1 MTDYYPLLVKA
12 IAGLDKS
19 TGEARRVLYDRARS
33 ALLAQLRG
41 VDPPLSEPE
50 ITRERLA
57 LEEAVRKVEAESARQ
72 VRFAAPRESTPAV
85 RSDDPQREG
94 STPRG
99 ESALSSP
106 RPEREASRAGADDR
120 DNENPRGSP
129 PRRDLYRNRPYSDR
143 QRSGDEGVR
152 GLRDVVAEA
161 ESLGAATAQAA
172 RSAREAYG
180 AAPSDDPALDRVEP
194 RAEPE
199 DLRSPV
205 RDNRRPPIRPRAPAP
220 SSAPSWAAP
229 QEPAYP
235 EPPPLEEVA
244 EPDSGPRHRTPG
256 PMPRRVGAYDR
267 DDEPANPARRG
278 LIAAILSVLIIAG
291 LGGAGYWQRERVA
304 AWFGAVKGGFA
315 PQAQRDP
322 AQTRP
327 KDAGRIGQDG
337 QPATQ
342 PGARP
347 GAPPP
352 AVAQRVVLYEQDT
365 ANPDGKRYFGSALWR
380 LETISP
386 GPGLSPELAIRADVE
401 VPERRFAMTM
411 SIRRNADPALS
422 ASSHTIE
429 IIFNLPADFAS
440 GGVANVPGLMM
451 KEQEEARGAPL
462 AGLAV
467 KVTNGFFLI
476 GLSAVESDL
485 QRNLQLLQERSWF
498 DIPVVYNDGRRAI
511 LAIEKGNPGERV
523 FKDAFAAWSK

>member
-19 TGEARRVLYDRARS
+19 TGEARRLLYDRARS

-57 LEEAVRKVEAESARQ
+57 LEEAVRKVEAEAARQ
-72 VRFAAPRESTPAV
+72 VRFAAPRPENAPS
-85 RSDDPQREG
+85 RSDDPKRAAQAPGEQAG
-94 STPRG
+94 SL
-99 ESALSSP
+99 AP
-106 RPEREASRAGADDR
+106 RPEPDAPGSSADDR
-120 DNENPRGSP
+120 GAENP

-143 QRSGDEGVR
+143 QRSGNEGVR

-172 RSAREAYG
+172 RSAREAY
-180 AAPSDDPALDRVEP
+180 AAVPSDDPAMDRVEP
-194 RAEPE
+194 RVEPE
-199 DLRSPV
+199 GLRPPV
-205 RDNRRPPIRPRAPAP
+205 RDNWRSSARPRAPE
-220 SSAPSWAAP
+220 PSWAAP
-229 QEPAYP
+229 QEPTYP
-235 EPPPLEEVA
+235 EPPPLEEGA
-244 EPDSGPRHRTPG
+244 EPDNGPRRRVPG
-256 PMPRRVGAYDR
+256 PMPRRAGKYDR
-267 DDEPANPARRG
+267 EDEPTNPARRG
-278 LIAAILSVLIIAG
+278 LIAAMLTVLIIAG
-291 LGGAGYWQRERVA
+291 LGAAGYWERERVA
-304 AWFGAVKGGFA
+304 AWFGVVKGGFA
-315 PQAQRDP
+315 PQAQRDQ
-322 AQTRP
+322 AQSRP
-327 KDAGRIGQDG
+327 KDAGRVGQDG
-337 QPATQ
+337 QPASQ

-347 GAPPP
+347 GAPLP
-352 AVAQRVVLYEQDT
+352 AVAQRVVLYEQDPSV
-365 ANPDGKRYFGSALWR
+365 PDGKRYFGSALWR
-380 LETISP
+380 METISP
-386 GPGLSPELAIRADVE
+386 GPGLLPELAIRADIE

-429 IIFNLPADFAS
+429 IIFNLPADFPS

-467 KVTNGFFLI
+467 KVTSGFFLI

-485 QRNLQLLQERSWF
+485 QRNMQLLQERSWF

-511 LAIEKGNPGERV
+511 LAVEKGNPGERV
-523 FKDAFAAWSK
+523 FKDAFASWSK